1 MSPERPFTISVP
13 PLASD
18 PAAAERGRA
27 RWRAAAGARRRETD
41 SERALLD
48 ALFGNAPFLAQCAAR
63 RPEVLAALLDEGADA
78 AFARVRR
85 ELDSAMAAAPD
96 GPDPDA
102 EAARALRRARL
113 GAALVIGAADVGGAW
128 DIRRSAAALSE
139 FAAAAIG
146 RAVDY
151 LLLRA
156 RERGELA
163 PPDPARPGEGSGLVV
178 LAMGKLGG
186 GDLNYSSDVD
196 LIVLYDAD
204 KAPATSRMPVRDAF
218 VKLTR
223 RLGRLLE
230 ERTGD
235 GYAFRVDF
243 RLRPDPSATPLA
255 VSVAAAEG
263 YYASLGQNWERAAM
277 IKARPVAG
285 DFAAAEAFLRAIRPF
300 VWRRHLDFAAIRD
313 VQALKRQIRRHR
325 GGGEIA
331 VAGHDLK
338 VGRGGV
344 RDIEFFVQTQQL
356 IWGGRD
362 PSLRAR
368 STEAALDALAAADR
382 VDAAEARDLVEC
394 YWRLRRVEHRI
405 QMTEDRQ
412 THGLPAGADE
422 FARLAAF
429 LGYPGAEAFAGELRR
444 TFARVSAIC
453 DRLFADAAPLGA
465 RLPEGGNLA
474 FTGADP
480 DPETRAALERMGFRA
495 PDTVADAIR
504 AWHRGRSPATRSA
517 RARELLTEL
526 APRLL
531 EALAGAADPDQAFVR
546 FDAFL
551 RRLPAGVQLFS
562 LFLAQPALLE
572 LVAEIVGGAPRV
584 ANYLADH
591 PGVLDAVLSQG
602 FFDDLPGRA
611 GYRAGLAAALA
622 AAEDFQDRLEIARRW
637 AADEKFRV
645 SVRQL
650 RGARGAGAAG
660 RALSD
665 IADAVVAAMLEAAGG
680 EFAVRHGR
688 FANGGLAVLG
698 FGKLGGRML
707 SRGSDLDLVFV
718 YENPGPG
725 AASDGRRALSAP
737 AYYARLGQRLITA
750 LTARTGAGRLFDVD
764 MRLRPE
770 GDNGPLAVDCAALE
784 RYYRESAWTWE
795 LMALTRA
802 RVVCGPPE
810 LRARLEALRE
820 DVLTAPRDPARL
832 ARDAVDMRRRIAAEH
847 ATRDPLALKYVPGGL
862 VDVEFAAQVLALRA
876 APRDRSVLR
885 TGTRDALAAAR
896 AAGALAAEDA
906 DALIAAADLYYNLQA
921 VLRLCLDGPF
931 AESSAPD
938 GLTRILA
945 RAGEAPDFAALKT
958 KLERTQDRVRGLF
971 ETLVASAAAD
981 PEGDSRP

>member
-1 MSPERPFTISVP
+1 MSPERPFTISAP

-27 RWRAAAGARRRETD
+27 RWRAAAGARRE
-41 SERALLD
+41 SGPERALLD

-63 RPEVLAALLDEGADA
+63 RPEVLAAFLDEGADA

-85 ELDSAMAAAPD
+85 ELDSAMAAAS
-96 GPDPDA
+96 GDA
-102 EAARALRRARL
+102 DAARALRRART
-113 GAALVIGAADVGGAW
+113 GAALVVGAADVGGAW
-128 DIRRSAAALSE
+128 DIRRAAAALSE

-156 RERGELA
+156 RERGAPA
-163 PPDPARPGEGSGLVV
+163 PPDPAHPGEGSGLIV

-204 KAPATSRMPVRDAF
+204 KAAGRMPAGDAF

-223 RLGRLLE
+223 GLGRLLE

-313 VQALKRQIRRHR
+313 VQSLKRQIRRHR

-338 VGRGGV
+338 LGRGGI

-368 STEAALDALAAADR
+368 STEAALEALAAADR
-382 VDAAEARDLVEC
+382 VDAAEARDLAEC
-394 YWRLRRVEHRI
+394 YWLLRRVEHRI

-412 THGLPAGADE
+412 THSLPAGADE

-429 LGYPGAEAFAGELRR
+429 LGYPGAEAFAGDLRR
-444 TFARVSAIC
+444 TLERVSAIC

-504 AWHRGRSPATRSA
+504 AWHRGRTPATRSA

-531 EALAGAADPDQAFVR
+531 EALAAAANPDQAFVR

-562 LFLAQPALLE
+562 LFLAQPALLK

-591 PGVLDAVLSQG
+591 PGVLDAVLTRG
-602 FFDDLPGRA
+602 FFDGLPDRA
-611 GYRAGLAAALA
+611 GYRDGLAAALA

-645 SVRQL
+645 SVQQL

-680 EFAVRHGR
+680 EFAARHGR

-725 AASDGRRALSAP
+725 AASDGRRPLSAP

-750 LTARTGAGRLFDVD
+750 LTARAGAGRLFDVD

-770 GDNGPLAVDCAALE
+770 GENGPLAVDRAALE

-810 LRARLEALRE
+810 LGARLEELRSG
-820 DVLTAPRDPARL
+820 VLAAPRDPARL
-832 ARDAVDMRRRIAAEH
+832 ARDAVDMRRRIAAERG
-847 ATRDPLALKYVPGGL
+847 TRDPMALKHVPGGL
-862 VDVEFAAQVLALRA
+862 VDVEFIAQVLALRA
-876 APRDRSVLR
+876 AASGRAAPR
-885 TGTRDALAAAR
+885 TGTSDALAAAR
-896 AAGALAAEDA
+896 AAGMLAAEDA

-921 VLRLCLDGPF
+921 ALRLCLDGPF
-931 AESSAPD
+931 DESSAPD
-938 GLTRILA
+938 GLARILA
-945 RAGEAPDFAALKT
+945 RAGEAPDFAALKAI
-958 KLERTQDRVRGLF
+958 LERTQDRVRGLF
-971 ETLVASAAAD
+971 EALVASAAD
-981 PEGDSRP
+981 PNGDTRR